1 MKNKLSLSSALGV
14 ALFVFSCS
22 DPSLG
27 TGRRDASHDTSDGG
41 VDGGSTTADAS
52 SVPDASMAADA
63 SSPPDASTGSDM
75 RADEDAGTTS
85 PVTLRVMSLNVY
97 GHMTLP
103 GAAPTYAAL
112 IESQDV
118 DVVGIQEGVHDWLI
132 DTEFP
137 TDYGRAEAIE
147 AALGDCYERR
157 YQIFVNTC
165 RGNAFVSHERFDLT
179 DGPNAT
185 RTGEAATVTKDGR
198 TFAFIDIH
206 WDHESNATKAANAI
220 ETAAAANAVGDLPV
234 VVLGD
239 FNANCSGEYPNDMS
253 SAAALD
259 LIVHGGID
267 CIFSRDAPGSGT
279 TVDASPSDHDAVV
292 AELTF

>member
-1 MKNKLSLSSALGV
+1 MG
-14 ALFVFSCS
+14 
-22 DPSLG
+22 
-27 TGRRDASHDTSDGG
+27 ASI
-41 VDGGSTTADAS
+41 
-52 SVPDASMAADA
+52 AADA
-63 SSPPDASTGSDM
+63 STVVDGATATDGAAGRDLGTG
-75 RADEDAGTTS
+75 EDAAPGD
-85 PVTLRVMSLNVY
+85 PVALRVMSLNVY

-118 DVVGIQEGVHDWLI
+118 DVVGIQEGVQDWQL
-132 DTEFP
+132 DTELP
-137 TDYGRAEAIE
+137 TDYDRAAAVG

-165 RGNAFVSHERFDLT
+165 RGNTLVSHERFDLT

-185 RTGEAATVTKDGR
+185 RTGEVAVVTKDGR

-206 WDHESNATKAANAI
+206 WDHESNATKAANAT

-239 FNANCSGEYPNDMS
+239 FNATCSGEYPSNMS
-253 SAAALD
+253 SAAELD

-267 CIFSRDAPGSGT
+267 CIFSRNAPGSGT